1 MLLLGCLSIAVA
13 SPSLR
18 LEEMLV
24 DSKMDEQNLWDFIE
38 NVYNNYKIIINGVVI
53 ALGLFLCF
61 LGKKS
66 VKFNMFVCGL
76 LAGGIPTFV
85 LATDLLNGSMAEKQA
100 FWISIGS
107 SCVMGIIVGILLVCL
122 FQIGYFVIGAA
133 FGAVVAVYSD
143 VILDSIIRFHSD
155 VVLYVAIGAF
165 ALEFGLFAMVW
176 DNIVVILGT
185 SLIGSY
191 IMTFGLGQFL
201 GNWINPFSPHFTKHL
216 MNPPVEWYIYL
227 GIIAAFTIFGV
238 VVQAVTNKAPKEE
251 KTVEAPLLSI
261 SDNTPAKFSK
271 GDASTRK
278 TERSLTLREMKDQ
291 TM

>member
-1 MLLLGCLSIAVA
+1 M
-13 SPSLR
+13 
-18 LEEMLV
+18 
-24 DSKMDEQNLWDFIE
+24 
-38 NVYNNYKIIINGVVI
+38 I

-66 VKFNMFVCGL
+66 VKVLLRAGDNGIVQHVRLRSACRRHSDVCARYGL
-76 LAGGIPTFV
+76 AERIDGV
-85 LATDLLNGSMAEKQA
+85 LRFFRGVTCSEKQA

-176 DNIVVILGT
+176 D
-185 SLIGSY
+185 
-191 IMTFGLGQFL
+191 
-201 GNWINPFSPHFTKHL
+201 K
-216 MNPPVEWYIYL
+216 
-227 GIIAAFTIFGV
+227 
-238 VVQAVTNKAPKEE
+238 
-251 KTVEAPLLSI
+251 
-261 SDNTPAKFSK
+261 
-271 GDASTRK
+271 
-278 TERSLTLREMKDQ
+278 
-291 TM
+291 